1 MSGYCA
7 KSDMLNVIR
16 ILQSKMDGSGARA
29 LENVISAV
37 EDMVE
42 ADVVRVVHCKD
53 CKKYAR
59 EEWKRKLDE
68 PHSFADT
75 EWKMEFSGC
84 MGFDDPEK
92 GFCYAG
98 EKVTP

>member
-1 MSGYCA
+1 MSRYIDA
-7 KSDMLNVIR
+7 DDVIELVWRVRLDTRER
-16 ILQSKMDGSGARA
+16 IAELINNAPT
-29 LENVISAV
+29 
-37 EDMVE
+37 
-42 ADVVRVVHCKD
+42 ADVVPVVHCKG

-68 PHSFADT
+68 PHNWADT

-92 GFCYAG
+92 GYCYAG
-98 EKVTP
+98 ERKGES